1 MLFLSILF
9 AIAVAEVEV
18 IQPEPKAE
26 DEVKKPKVLVVYY
39 SRTGTTEKIGGL
51 IASAV
56 KADVEKLVDKKDRSG
71 VWGYL
76 VGGKDAGFDN
86 ETELGELKYDPGE
99 YDLVIIGTPIW
110 AWNMSPAV
118 RTYITKNKDK
128 IKNVVFFT
136 TSGGTSYEKVV
147 PLMEKHLGKDALFK
161 TGFLEKEVKN
171 DSSEMIEN
179 LKKISGFV
187 KNFLEKGVEI

>member
-1 MLFLSILF
+1 M
-9 AIAVAEVEV
+9 
-18 IQPEPKAE
+18 
-26 DEVKKPKVLVVYY
+26 
-39 SRTGTTEKIGGL
+39 
-51 IASAV
+51 
-56 KADVEKLVDKKDRSG
+56 
-71 VWGYL
+71 
-76 VGGKDAGFDN
+76 
-86 ETELGELKYDPGE
+86 
-99 YDLVIIGTPIW
+99 
-110 AWNMSPAV
+110 
-118 RTYITKNKDK
+118 
-128 IKNVVFFT
+128 FFT